1 MTNPNGAKAL
11 LVMPKPLRR
20 VVSARSKLS
29 LLPRIGERSGEWFEI
44 PSYGKKGLR
53 DIEKTFSH
61 TPPDVSHDGNLLS
74 PY

>member
-11 LVMPKPLRR
+11 LVIPNLLRR
-20 VVSARSKLS
+20 AVSARSKSS

-53 DIEKTFSH
+53 DVEKTFCGCFCVVGIHS
-61 TPPDVSHDGNLLS
+61 
-74 PY
+74 